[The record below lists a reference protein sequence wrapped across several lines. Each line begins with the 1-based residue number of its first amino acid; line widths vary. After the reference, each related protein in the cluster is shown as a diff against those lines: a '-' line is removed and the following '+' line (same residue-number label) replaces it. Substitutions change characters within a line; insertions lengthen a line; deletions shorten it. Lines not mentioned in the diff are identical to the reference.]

1 MANKISTV
9 RTYPLN
15 GAVDF
20 TITFEYLARKFVRVT
35 LIGKDRKELV
45 LNQDYRFTTKTQITT
60 SRAWTAADGYQMI
73 EIRRFTSASDR
84 LVDFADGSILR
95 AYDLNISQVQ
105 TLHVAEEARDLT
117 ADTIGVNNDGHLD
130 ARGRRIVNLANAV
143 DDRDAIPLGQLKTMS
158 SGSWQARNEALQFR
172 NEAET
177 FRNQA
182 DGFKNESS
190 THATN
195 AKQWRDEAN
204 EFRNE
209 AEQFKNTSG
218 QYAASAGS
226 YAGNAKDSEDEARRI
241 AESIRAAGLFGYITR
256 QSFEKGFNL
265 TVWNEVLLWEEE
277 GEYYRWDGTLPKNV
291 PAGSTPETSGG
302 VGLGAWV
309 SVGDA
314 SLRGELSSNYGAG
327 LIKTTNGNSVQSELD
342 TLRLSDSAEKI
353 TDNLSLGSAIVI
365 DSVVSESPFV
375 VPSFATLKGA
385 DGFLTGFIGTSYQK
399 NKTIRKSSN
408 TTVTLT
414 NQDHNAGSQTVDA
427 VVYQDPAWPG
437 GTAFP
442 QKSALKHITVEG
454 NSASNPSQAGF
465 FVLQA
470 GVVDIENVDFINC
483 IYAIWAKDIWQ
494 SRISRVF
501 SNNGKIRLDNGTS
514 VVLTGCGLASADT
527 TRTGAFDLTGMKYS
541 TLISCT
547 SDHTTNTAY
556 SFDACEG
563 IVLDACGC
571 EGANTTTANA
581 GTALAFKD
589 NNHNIVVNAFTCFPV
604 ADQGPALISFGSNN
618 QVTLNSFEVIP
629 GITYNGDIY
638 LYGANT
644 HITIN
649 GGRFGSDGNAM
660 PIVTASADAI
670 GSTITYHHRRGI
682 TYTYTVTAAG
692 IVTPVQHY
700 RTIVSAIINADGTVR
715 NGFGVNNVTKNS
727 TGSYT
732 INFTSEI
739 ATGYAIQHLSSFGFV
754 QVSVF
759 DSTTLTV
766 LFLNPS
772 KTATD
777 TDFSVNITGW

>member
-1 MANKISTV
+1 MNEMFSQGGKGSTGILTNKQAI
-9 RTYPLN
+9 
-15 GAVDF
+15 
-20 TITFEYLARKFVRVT
+20 ARKFGVKQNEVVYFSVGVDLGGYKVIYDKATQRAYSLPVLPVGTTAVSLNEQAVLVHSAGTVDLGELAATRREFVSLSDTFATGLVVNTRNEILMHDGIGYTYLGALPVT
-35 LIGKDRKELV
+35 IAAGTNPVGNSDWNAQTDPYLRTDLASSDVNKGASII
-45 LNQDYRFTTKTQITT
+45 NTT
-60 SRAWTAADGYQMI
+60 SG
-73 EIRRFTSASDR
+73 
-84 LVDFADGSILR
+84 
-95 AYDLNISQVQ
+95 LNVQ
-105 TLHVAEEARDLT
+105 
-117 ADTIGVNNDGHLD
+117 
-130 ARGRRIVNLANAV
+130 
-143 DDRDAIPLGQLKTMS
+143 
-158 SGSWQARNEALQFR
+158 
-172 NEAET
+172 
-177 FRNQA
+177 
-182 DGFKNESS
+182 ES
-190 THATN
+190 
-195 AKQWRDEAN
+195 
-204 EFRNE
+204 
-209 AEQFKNTSG
+209 
-218 QYAASAGS
+218 
-226 YAGNAKDSEDEARRI
+226 
-241 AESIRAAGLFGYITR
+241 
-256 QSFEKGFNL
+256 
-265 TVWNEVLLWEEE
+265 
-277 GEYYRWDGTLPKNV
+277 
-291 PAGSTPETSGG
+291 
-302 VGLGAWV
+302 
-309 SVGDA
+309 
-314 SLRGELSSNYGAG
+314 
-327 LIKTTNGNSVQSELD
+327 LD
-342 TLRLSDSAEKI
+342 TLRLSATASSISA
-353 TDNLSLGSAIVI
+353 NLALGSAKVI
-365 DSVVSESPFV
+365 DSVSSANSFIL
-375 VPSFATLKGA
+375 PSFATLEGG
-385 DGFLTGFIGTSYQK
+385 DNFLTGFIGTTHQK

-414 NQDHNAGSQTVDA
+414 NQDPNAGSQTVDA

-437 GTAFP
+437 GAVFP

-465 FVLQA
+465 FVLQG

-483 IYAIWAKDIWQ
+483 TYAIWAKDIWQ

-571 EGANTTTANA
+571 EGANTTTANS

-589 NNHNIVVNAFTCFPV
+589 NNHNIVVNTFTCFPV

-618 QVTLNSFEVIP
+618 HVTLNSFEVIP

-638 LYGANT
+638 IYGANS

-660 PIVTASADAI
+660 PIVVASAAAI
-670 GSTITYHHRRGI
+670 GSTVTYRHRRGI
-682 TYTYTVTAAG
+682 TYTYKVTAAG
-692 IVTPVQHY
+692 IVTPVQHF
-700 RTIVSAIINADGTVR
+700 RTIVSAVINSDGTVR
-715 NGFGVNNVTKNS
+715 SGFGVNNVTKNS

-754 QVSVF
+754 QVSIF
-759 DSTTLTV
+759 NATTLTV
-766 LFLNPS
+766 LFLDPS